1 MLHINDLTYRVEGRL
16 LFDGATASVPTGH
29 KVGLVGRNGTGK
41 TTLLNLIAGELSP
54 DGGGTSLPRASRIGM
69 VRQEAPG
76 DQRRLID
83 FVLEAD
89 VERTALLAESETA
102 QDPHRIAEIQLR
114 LTDIG
119 AFDAPARAAII
130 LAGLEFDEAAQMR
143 PLAEF
148 SGGWRMR
155 VALAALLFSQPDLLL
170 LDEPT
175 NYLDLEGALWLET
188 YLKRYPHT
196 VVMVSHDRDLL
207 NRAVTGILHLD
218 QRQLTYYSGG
228 YDRFERTR
236 RERQALQLNLK
247 RKQDDA
253 RRHMETYI
261 NRFRAQASKARQAQS
276 RIKALERMQPIP
288 DLIEDRIKPFYFPS
302 PEKQLAPPLLVLEDV
317 VAGYGDDA
325 IVLRKVNLRLDS
337 DDRIG
342 LLGANGNGKSTLA
355 KLLAKRLA
363 PMAGV
368 RRGDRRMR
376 IGFFAQH
383 QLDELTAGDSPYD
396 HVRALMPD
404 ATQAQVRG
412 RLGAL
417 GFGADTAD
425 TPAQRLS
432 GGEKARLLFGIAT
445 FHKPHLLILDEPTN
459 HLDVESRETLVHA
472 LNDYEGAVILISHD
486 RHLVEA
492 VADRLWLVDSGTVT
506 PFDGDMDDYREVLRA
521 RRRARDRAVKPADE
535 ASGEP
540 APPRQKT
547 DKAARR
553 RAAAQAREA
562 LAPLK
567 KACRTGEALVAA
579 HQGKIAGFDAQLAQA
594 GLFEDYPQKAKEL
607 TQQRGAALRDLR
619 AAEAAWLA
627 AEETYEAARSAALPV
642 GD

>member
-41 TTLLNLIAGELSP
+41 TTLLNLISGELSP
-54 DGGGTSLPRASRIGM
+54 DGGGTSLPRAARIGM

-89 VERTALLAESETA
+89 HEREALLAESETA

-119 AFDAPARAAII
+119 AFDAPARAATI

-175 NYLDLEGALWLET
+175 NYLDLEGALWLES

-207 NRAVTGILHLD
+207 NRAVSGILHLE
-218 QRQLTYYSGG
+218 QRRLTYYSGG

-253 RRHMETYI
+253 RRHMESYI
-261 NRFRAQASKARQAQS
+261 NRFRAQATKARQAQS

-288 DLIEDRIKPFYFPS
+288 DLIEDRIKPFNFPS
-302 PEKQLAPPLLVLEDV
+302 PEKQLAPPLLVLDDV

-355 KLLAKRLA
+355 KVLANRLA

-383 QLDELTAGDSPYD
+383 QLDELTPGESPYD
-396 HVRALMPD
+396 HIRELMPD
-404 ATQAQVRG
+404 ATQSQVRG

-425 TPAQRLS
+425 TPAERLS

-521 RRRARDRAVKPADE
+521 RRRARDRAA
-535 ASGEP
+535 
-540 APPRQKT
+540 APGDAPTAAPRQKT

-553 RAAAQAREA
+553 RAAAQARNA

-567 KACRTGEALVAA
+567 KSCRQGEAAVEAR
-579 HQGKIAGFDAQLAQA
+579 QRDIAGFDKQLAQP
-594 GLFEDYPQKAKEL
+594 GLFEDNPDKAKEL
-607 TQQRGAALRDLR
+607 TRRRGEALRALR
-619 AAEAAWLA
+619 AAEAEWLA
-627 AEETYEAARSAALPV
+627 AEETYETARSAAQLA
-642 GD
+642 GG

>member
-41 TTLLNLIAGELSP
+41 TTLLKLIAGEIAA
-54 DGGGTSLPRASRIGM
+54 DGGGTSLPRAARIGI

-89 VERTALLAESETA
+89 QERTTLLAESETA
-102 QDPHRIAEIQLR
+102 DDPHRIADIQLR

-119 AFDAPARAAII
+119 AFDAPARAATI
-130 LAGLEFDEAAQMR
+130 LAGLEFNEAAQAR

-175 NYLDLEGALWLET
+175 NYLDLEGALWLEA
-188 YLKRYPHT
+188 YLRRYPHT
-196 VVMVSHDRDLL
+196 VVIVSHDRDLL
-207 NRAVTGILHLD
+207 NRAVTGILHLE
-218 QRQLTYYSGG
+218 QRKLTYYTGG

-253 RRHMETYI
+253 RRHMESYI
-261 NRFRAQASKARQAQS
+261 NRFRAQATKARQAQS

-288 DLIEDRIKPFYFPS
+288 DLIEERIKPFNFPS
-302 PEKQLAPPLLVLEDV
+302 PEKHLAPPLLVLDDV

-325 IVLRKVNLRLDS
+325 IVLRGVNLRLDS

-355 KLLAKRLA
+355 KLLAARLA

-383 QLDELTAGDSPYD
+383 QLDELVPDDTPYD
-396 HVRALMPD
+396 HVRALMAD
-404 ATQAQVRG
+404 AT
-412 RLGAL
+412 
-417 GFGADTAD
+417 
-425 TPAQRLS
+425 
-432 GGEKARLLFGIAT
+432 
-445 FHKPHLLILDEPTN
+445 
-459 HLDVESRETLVHA
+459 
-472 LNDYEGAVILISHD
+472 
-486 RHLVEA
+486 
-492 VADRLWLVDSGTVT
+492 
-506 PFDGDMDDYREVLRA
+506 
-521 RRRARDRAVKPADE
+521 
-535 ASGEP
+535 
-540 APPRQKT
+540 
-547 DKAARR
+547 
-553 RAAAQAREA
+553 
-562 LAPLK
+562 
-567 KACRTGEALVAA
+567 
-579 HQGKIAGFDAQLAQA
+579 
-594 GLFEDYPQKAKEL
+594 
-607 TQQRGAALRDLR
+607 
-619 AAEAAWLA
+619 
-627 AEETYEAARSAALPV
+627 
-642 GD
+642 